1 MLAQV
6 LGIVVGLLVAA
17 VGVEQLLYS
26 NRILPG
32 VQVDGVR
39 VGQKT
44 NDAARDALA
53 DHAAT
58 LESEPIVA
66 TVGEQQLT
74 IAPADVGL
82 QVDADA
88 TYEAARDAGRTDL
101 LPWERLGAP
110 FARIGSGK
118 DVPWRVS
125 YDTAKVDAILQQWE
139 AQQVTGLVPGDVTFA
154 GGTVAPVMPA
164 VGTTVDAAAARA
176 PIDAALRSG
185 TREPVELPTKPVP
198 PVLTDADVQ
207 AVADS
212 ANAVLS
218 APYEVV
224 TPSATLTITPEQVV
238 TALGTTRQ
246 PDGTGLALAVD
257 PAKLATAVGSG
268 ADVFVTAPVDAG
280 FVVNGDSTVTIVP
293 SQDGLTLDF
302 NVVGPAILAGQR
314 RVEATLGPLHPVRD
328 TAWAQALGI
337 KEVVGSFTTEHPC
350 CASRV
355 TNIHLAADLMQN
367 TVLEP
372 GETFSLNDEV
382 GPRTAARGFVSAP
395 VYYQG
400 FTTDFG
406 GGVSQLSTTVFN
418 AAWWAGLEIVA
429 HQPHSIWITR
439 YPAGREA
446 TLNYGSIDNKF
457 RNNTAHGAL
466 VHTSYTGTSI
476 TVTIFGDKEGKV
488 VREENRAVTSGTQA
502 AGAPFVVEFDRV
514 IEQPNVP
521 LVREHY
527 RWRYQQSN
535 E

>member
-1 MLAQV
+1 MASDSTIAERVSISDADRAPARSGARRGRRWYVRLAQV

-207 AVADS
+207 AVADERERG
-212 ANAVLS
+212 AVGAVRGGDAVGHAHHHTRTGGHRPRHH
-218 APYEVV
+218 AP
-224 TPSATLTITPEQVV
+224 
-238 TALGTTRQ
+238 TRRYRPRPRGRSRQ
-246 PDGTGLALAVD
+246 ARDRSRVGSRRVRHRRRSTRASWST
-257 PAKLATAVGSG
+257 ATA
-268 ADVFVTAPVDAG
+268 P
-280 FVVNGDSTVTIVP
+280 
-293 SQDGLTLDF
+293 
-302 NVVGPAILAGQR
+302 
-314 RVEATLGPLHPVRD
+314 
-328 TAWAQALGI
+328 
-337 KEVVGSFTTEHPC
+337 
-350 CASRV
+350 
-355 TNIHLAADLMQN
+355 
-367 TVLEP
+367 
-372 GETFSLNDEV
+372 
-382 GPRTAARGFVSAP
+382 
-395 VYYQG
+395 
-400 FTTDFG
+400 
-406 GGVSQLSTTVFN
+406 
-418 AAWWAGLEIVA
+418 
-429 HQPHSIWITR
+429 
-439 YPAGREA
+439 
-446 TLNYGSIDNKF
+446 
-457 RNNTAHGAL
+457 
-466 VHTSYTGTSI
+466 
-476 TVTIFGDKEGKV
+476 
-488 VREENRAVTSGTQA
+488 
-502 AGAPFVVEFDRV
+502 
-514 IEQPNVP
+514 
-521 LVREHY
+521 
-527 RWRYQQSN
+527 
-535 E
+535 